1 MLVGSPS
8 YVNFFVHMMMSSN
21 SETMRTTIISEKKLP
36 LLENTTPSPNLMNP
50 DYLHPELF
58 PKNFSPDLTNP
69 DHQLAKKA
77 PIIATEI
84 DFAGENL
91 GEFNLP
97 VSTQIANENSQ
108 NIQSSFFDL
117 LDAVVLEDYC
127 WSVFMLL
134 TAEITFFV

>member
-1 MLVGSPS
+1 
-8 YVNFFVHMMMSSN
+8 
-21 SETMRTTIISEKKLP
+21 
-36 LLENTTPSPNLMNP
+36 MNP
-50 DYLHPELF
+50 DNLHPELF
-58 PKNFSPDLTNP
+58 PKNFSPNLTNP
-69 DHQLAKKA
+69 DHQLARKA

-91 GEFNLP
+91 GEFNMP

-117 LDAVVLEDYC
+117 LEAVVLEDYC

>member
-58 PKNFSPDLTNP
+58 PKNFSPNLTNP
-69 DHQLAKKA
+69 DHQLARKE

-97 VSTQIANENSQ
+97 VSVSTQIANENSQ

-117 LDAVVLEDYC
+117 LAAVGLKDYC
-127 WSVFMLL
+127 WLVF
-134 TAEITFFV
+134 ITE